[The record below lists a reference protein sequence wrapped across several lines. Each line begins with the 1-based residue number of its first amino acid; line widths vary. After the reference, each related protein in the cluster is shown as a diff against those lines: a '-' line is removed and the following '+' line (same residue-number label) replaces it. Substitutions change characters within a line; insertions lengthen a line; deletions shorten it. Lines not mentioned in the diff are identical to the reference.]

1 MLKQWPPKTILIMVL
16 PKRKILN
23 MKTGTNLGSV
33 EKSIQEIQD
42 TQSPVAVKED
52 CGWDMQKIHLP
63 VKDSKILLK

>member
-1 MLKQWPPKTILIMVL
+1 
-16 PKRKILN
+16 

-63 VKDSKILLK
+63 VKDSKILLKWDNGILHLKLLETGLIAQLLL

>member
-42 TQSPVAVKED
+42 TQ
-52 CGWDMQKIHLP
+52 
-63 VKDSKILLK
+63 